1 MRFYEALCFLRTSKQ
16 PTRNVVIRVALELGL
31 FEKLGSEGE
40 KTLDQLAEGVQADKE
55 LICTFPP
62 LLPYS
67 IFMAEISRRTQ
78 LTATLQHVP

>member
-67 IFMAEISRRTQ
+67 IFMAETSRRTQ